1 MSLRIREIIV
11 RAEVTGS
18 QEDRIALT
26 QDRPDQSRDPY
37 QQTSLAVRFYE
48 ENHAKQNER

>member
-18 QEDRIALT
+18 REDRIALT
-26 QDRPDQSRDPY
+26 QDRPAESRDPY
-37 QQTSLAVRFYE
+37 EQTSLAVRFYE
-48 ENHAKQNER
+48 ENHAKENER